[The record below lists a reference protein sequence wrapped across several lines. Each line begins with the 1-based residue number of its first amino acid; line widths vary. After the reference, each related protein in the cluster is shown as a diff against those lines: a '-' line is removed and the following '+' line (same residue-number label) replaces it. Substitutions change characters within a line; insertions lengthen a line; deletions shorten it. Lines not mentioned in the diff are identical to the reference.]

1 MSGILWDA
9 LVFGPIKSRRLGNS
23 LGVNLLPGNDK
34 ICTFNCVYC
43 ECGWGENP
51 LGIKED
57 FNKADLVLQA
67 LENKLQSL
75 KSENFPLNSI
85 TFAGNGEPTLHP
97 DFPNIVDRVI
107 QLRNRYFPNSI
118 ITCLSNSTTVGNED
132 VRNALMKLD
141 NPWMKLDAGS
151 QQMFSL
157 INQDFQDL
165 KIDDIVNHLAIMKGK
180 LSIQTLFLRG
190 VFEGQRID
198 NTTKEEMGLWLSHLA
213 KIKPQKVIIYPIDR
227 ATPLLGLEKI
237 EADELEQL
245 ASKIREAGFI
255 TEVYY

>member
-1 MSGILWDA
+1 MTGILWDA

-23 LGVNLLPGNDK
+23 LGVNLLPGDNK

-51 LGIKED
+51 LGINSD
-57 FNKADLVLQA
+57 FNDTNLVLKA
-67 LENKLQSL
+67 LEAKLQEL
-75 KSENFPLNSI
+75 KNKKFPLNSI

-97 DFPNIVDRVI
+97 DFSFIVERVLE
-107 QLRNRYFPNSI
+107 LRDDYFPESI
-118 ITCLSNSTTVGNED
+118 TTCLSNSTTLKND
-132 VRNALMKLD
+132 TIRKALMKLD

-151 QQMFSL
+151 QEMFSL
-157 INQDFQDL
+157 INQDFQNL
-165 KIDDIVNHLAIMKGK
+165 KLDDIVEHLQMMKGK

-190 VFEGQRID
+190 SHQGKTID
-198 NTTKEEMGLWLSHLA
+198 NTSKKEFNLWLSHLH

-237 EADELEQL
+237 ESDEMKSIAAQ
-245 ASKIREAGFI
+245 IQNAGFE